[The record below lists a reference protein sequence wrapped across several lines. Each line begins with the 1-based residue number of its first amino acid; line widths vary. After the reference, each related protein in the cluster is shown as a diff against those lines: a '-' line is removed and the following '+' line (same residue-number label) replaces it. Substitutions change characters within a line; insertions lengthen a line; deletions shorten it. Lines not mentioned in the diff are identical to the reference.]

1 MVVRRVI
8 SKLDDA
14 GRTFAVRVH
23 KVERHEEYV
32 AYSGI
37 PTVEYGLGKGSTCRG
52 VGGAQ
57 VGIILLSLFWMRS
70 QFTLLFPLTAV
81 YPSLESDDDD
91 PALKSRH
98 KKKKNS
104 DDAPWSPKG
113 DPVFC
118 P

>member
-1 MVVRRVI
+1 MGEWQELRC
-8 SKLDDA
+8 
-14 GRTFAVRVH
+14 
-23 KVERHEEYV
+23 RHHSV
-32 AYSGI
+32 
-37 PTVEYGLGKGSTCRG
+37 
-52 VGGAQ
+52 
-57 VGIILLSLFWMRS
+57 
-70 QFTLLFPLTAV
+70 FTLLDEISVYPAFLLIAV

-91 PALKSRH
+91 PALKSRP

>member
-1 MVVRRVI
+1 M
-8 SKLDDA
+8 
-14 GRTFAVRVH
+14 
-23 KVERHEEYV
+23 

-70 QFTLLFPLTAV
+70 QFILLFPLTAV

-113 DPVFC
+113 DLVFC